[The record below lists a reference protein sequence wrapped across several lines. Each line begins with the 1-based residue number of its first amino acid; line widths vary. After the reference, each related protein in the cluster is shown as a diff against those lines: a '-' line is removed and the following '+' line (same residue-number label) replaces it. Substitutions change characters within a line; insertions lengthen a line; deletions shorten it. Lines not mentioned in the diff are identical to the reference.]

1 MKEDSMSILGVGA
14 GAALDGLTGGG
25 ASAFESA
32 LSAAGGGGSPEQ
44 QLQQKLGEGMLTMMA
59 PMLMNMVEQTTKI
72 MKGDSSGL
80 L

>member
-1 MKEDSMSILGVGA
+1 MSSILGVGA
-14 GAALDGLTGGG
+14 GAALDGLTGGA

-32 LSAAGGGGSPEQ
+32 LSAVGGGLSQEQQLQQ
-44 QLQQKLGEGMLTMMA
+44 QLQQKLGEGMLSMMG
-59 PMLMNMVEQTTKI
+59 PMLMNMAEQTQKI

>member
-1 MKEDSMSILGVGA
+1 MSILGVGA

-32 LSAAGGGGSPEQ
+32 LSAAGGGSPEQ

>member
-1 MKEDSMSILGVGA
+1 MSILGVGA
-14 GAALDGLTGGG
+14 GAALDGVTGGA

-32 LSAAGGGGSPEQ
+32 LSAVGGGSPEQ

-59 PMLMNMVEQTTKI
+59 PMLMNMVEQTSKI